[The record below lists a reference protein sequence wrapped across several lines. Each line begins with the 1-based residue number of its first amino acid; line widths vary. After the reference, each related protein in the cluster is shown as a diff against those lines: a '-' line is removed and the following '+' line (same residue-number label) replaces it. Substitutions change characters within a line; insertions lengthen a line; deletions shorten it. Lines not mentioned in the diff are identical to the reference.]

1 MEEYGFLKL
10 CCEHPEYQVVVDE
23 SRQKVRKAI
32 EQLTLFDDELMSKVF
47 DNNIPATQLL
57 VKLILQREDIQVVS
71 VTGQKELKS
80 PVTGG
85 RNLRL
90 DIHALDEN
98 GKEID
103 IEVQRS
109 IPGADYRRARLHSSM
124 LDARM
129 LKSGEEFSALPDSYV
144 IFITEKDI
152 PDLGLPLYHIERI
165 IRETGAPVDDGAYT
179 VYVNGSYTGDDPLGD
194 LVHDFRCT
202 KSKDMNYPELADGL
216 KHFKETEEGVNTMC
230 QVFEELANERARKI
244 ADISR
249 AEGISIGEA
258 RGEANAKKKYEAQIA
273 EMQAELAKYKAALKQ

>member
-1 MEEYGFLKL
+1 MEEYGILKL
-10 CCEHPEYQVVVDE
+10 CCEHPEYQIVVDE
-23 SRQKVRKAI
+23 SRKKVRKAI

-57 VKLILQREDIQVVS
+57 VNIILQREDIQVVS

-109 IPGADYRRARLHSSM
+109 VPGADYHRARLHSSM

-144 IFITEKDI
+144 IFITEKDV
-152 PDLGLPLYHIERI
+152 PDLGLPLYHIERV
-165 IRETGAPVDDGAYT
+165 IRETGEPVNDGAYT

-202 KSKDMNYPELADGL
+202 KSKDMNYPELADGV

-230 QVFEELANERARKI
+230 QAIEEIINERENRI
-244 ADISR
+244 AAI
-249 AEGISIGEA
+249 AEA

-273 EMQAELAKYKAALKQ
+273 EMQAELEKYKAAALKQ